1 LSSLFSSPGK
11 SAQEATSGQQAAV
24 GQEQGQ
30 LENYVGGQELDL
42 RKAIAGIPLNPQ
54 NDVAFG
60 NQGPGTQF
68 GTGSVTPGA
77 NAPPQYQ
84 PKPAP
89 PPPGGPPPPQ
99 PGPPQPRKP
108 L

>member
-1 LSSLFSSPGK
+1 MSGLFSSPGK
-11 SAQEATSGQQAAV
+11 QAQQAASGQQ
-24 GQEQGQ
+24 GITNQEIGD
-30 LENYVGGQELDL
+30 LEQYVGNQQLDL
-42 RKAIAGIPLNPQ
+42 RKAVAGIPLNPT

-60 NQGPGTQF
+60 NQGPGTSS
-68 GTGSVTPGA
+68 GTSSVTPGA

-89 PPPGGPPPPQ
+89 PPGGPPGPQ
-99 PGPPQPRKP
+99 PGPPPPRKP